1 MTRKDLLLAFTKQAR
16 RTEVKRLDRF
26 ALPQRTALAHRAQ
39 ERAAAPGKGALGNWL
54 AMSTRR
60 SQR

>member
-26 ALPQRTALAHRAQ
+26 ALSRRTALAHRAQ
-39 ERAAAPGKGALGNWL
+39 ERAAAAPRKKGALGNWL
-54 AMSTRR
+54 AMSTR
-60 SQR
+60 QR